1 MTTTLDDLKAP
12 IEVVFEQ
19 IVANK
24 IKMGDKGR
32 MMFLYKNSELEDLYR
47 FNEYKSAVLN
57 LEDNTLEKYVKQLF
71 KGGCRRVFVLEYKT
85 DISDVASVLDTQ
97 KNNFD
102 WICSVDSEAQA
113 DIVAWAKE
121 NKRFAMTYNNQADSI
136 YVCSIANPSA
146 VLKNDDGT
154 TSTLTGLELIPIIAG
169 VACGCPYNMSI
180 TYKVFDEL
188 KEVTQP
194 STYSESQITLYQ
206 EEEGIRIA
214 NPVNTLQTVNSTH
227 TEDMKKLTIAD
238 GMQRVDKKKKKAFRL
253 SYKGKYKNYR
263 DNQELF
269 YAAVKH
275 GYIRKL
281 TEKGIEILD
290 PNYANNIETDV
301 ETQRAAWLERGKTE
315 ASDWDEETVKNN
327 TVGDMVYAIM
337 DVKFLDAMEGMKI
350 RVQMM

>member
-32 MMFLYKNSELEDLYR
+32 MLFLYKNTEISGTYR
-47 FNEYKSAVLN
+47 LNEYKSAVLS
-57 LEDNTLEKYVKQLF
+57 LTDKTLEKYIKQLF
-71 KGGCRRVFVLEYKT
+71 KGGCRRVMVLEYN
-85 DISDVASVLDTQ
+85 DEISDVTDVLEAQ

-102 WICSVDSEAQA
+102 WLCSADSDAQT

-121 NKRFAMTYNNQADSI
+121 NERFAMTYNNQADSI
-136 YVCSIANPSA
+136 YVASVANPSA

-154 TSTLTGLELIPIIAG
+154 TSTLTGYQLIPIVAG

-180 TYKVFDEL
+180 TYKIFDEL

-194 STYSESQITLYQ
+194 ATYNESQITLYV

-214 NPVNTLQTVNSTH
+214 NPVNTLQTLNSTQ
-227 TEDMKKLTIAD
+227 TEDMKNLTIAE
-238 GMQRVDKKKKKAFRL
+238 GMQRIKQDLTKAFRL
-253 SYKGKYKNYR
+253 SYKGKYKNNY
-263 DNQELF
+263 DNQNLY

-275 GYIRKL
+275 GYIKKL
-281 TEKGIEILD
+281 TETGIEILD
-290 PNYANNIETDV
+290 RNYSNDIYTDV
-301 ETQRAAWLERGKTE
+301 DAQRAAWLERGKSE
-315 ASDWDEETVKNN
+315 AAEWDEETVKKN
-327 TVGDMVYAIM
+327 TISNMIYAEM
-337 DVKFLDAMEGMKI
+337 SVKMLDAMEGMII
-350 RVQMM
+350 RVVMQ

>member
-32 MMFLYKNSELEDLYR
+32 MLFLYKNTELSGTYR
-47 FNEYKSAVLN
+47 LNEYKSAVLN
-57 LEDNTLEKYVKQLF
+57 LTDNVLEKYVKQLF
-71 KGGCRRVFVLEYKT
+71 KGGCKKVLVLEYK
-85 DISDVASVLDTQ
+85 DEIADVVDVLTQ
-97 KNNFD
+97 QLNNFD
-102 WICSVDSEAQA
+102 WLCSVDSDAQS

-121 NKRFAMTYNNQADSI
+121 NKRFTMTYNNQADSI
-136 YVCSIANPSA
+136 YVASVANPPA
-146 VLKNDDGT
+146 ILINGDGT
-154 TSTLTGLELIPIIAG
+154 TSTITGYQLIPIIAG
-169 VACGCPYNMSI
+169 VACGCPYNMSV
-180 TYKVFDEL
+180 TYKIFDEL

-194 STYSESQITLYQ
+194 STYNEGQITLYP

-214 NPVNTLQTVNSTH
+214 NPVNTLQTLNSTH
-227 TEDMKKLTIAD
+227 TEDMKKLTIAE
-238 GMQRVDKKKKKAFRL
+238 GMQRIEQDLKKAFRL

-281 TEKGIEILD
+281 TEKGIEIMD
-290 PNYANNIETDV
+290 VNYANTITTDV
-301 ETQRAAWLERGKTE
+301 ETQRQAWLERGKAE
-315 ASDWDEETVKNN
+315 AADWDDETVKNN
-327 TVGDMVYAIM
+327 TVSDMIYAEM
-337 DVKFLDAMEGMKI
+337 DVKMLDAMEGVKI
-350 RVQMM
+350 RVVMQ

>member
-32 MMFLYKNSELEDLYR
+32 MLFLYKNTEISGTYR
-47 FNEYKSAVLN
+47 LNEYKSAVLD
-57 LEDNTLEKYVKQLF
+57 LTDNTLEKYVKQLF
-71 KGGCRRVFVLEYKT
+71 KGGCKKVLVLEYN
-85 DISDVASVLDTQ
+85 DELADVAEVLQQQ

-102 WICSVDSEAQA
+102 WMCSVDTDAQT

-121 NKRFAMTYNNQADSI
+121 NERFAMTYNNQADNMYI
-136 YVCSIANPSA
+136 CSIANPSA

-154 TSTLTGLELIPIIAG
+154 TSTLTGYQLIPIIAG

-194 STYSESQITLYQ
+194 STYHEGQITLYA

-214 NPVNTLQTVNSTH
+214 NPVNTLRTLSSTQ
-227 TEDMKKLTIAD
+227 TEDMKKLTIAE
-238 GMQRVDKKKKKAFRL
+238 GMQRTELDLKKAFRL

-290 PNYANNIETDV
+290 PNYANTVSTDV
-301 ETQRAAWLERGKTE
+301 ETQREVWLERGKTE
-315 ASDWDEETVKNN
+315 AADWDDETVKNN

-337 DVKFLDAMEGMKI
+337 DVKYLDAMEGMKI
-350 RVQMM
+350 RVQMF